1 MEALKNLD
9 IRGIAAEAAARI
21 AGTAGGRGGVTGGT
35 IRRHLLSSVWADCLS
50 ALEEDAVPATV
61 AEPALAEL
69 MRRGLPRERI
79 QVREQSFRLRL
90 ENSEYRIHRTGGAGT
105 VACPWPSD
113 RWSVVRLGG
122 ERFADFLLLF
132 DASIPEIVS
141 QVPAILGAIRERE
154 LEERRREMA
163 RGIGKAAVR
172 SLLEQH
178 LLPLGLSARFSLG
191 EDGLVTLE
199 MSRQESARLVVPLED
214 LAGTLGDL
222 ESVLLMLTAGPARI
236 VDGDAEK

>member
-79 QVREQSFRLRL
+79 QVRQQNIEK
-90 ENSEYRIHRTGGAGT
+90 T
-105 VACPWPSD
+105 VD
-113 RWSVVRLGG
+113 R
-122 ERFADFLLLF
+122 
-132 DASIPEIVS
+132 
-141 QVPAILGAIRERE
+141 
-154 LEERRREMA
+154 
-163 RGIGKAAVR
+163 
-172 SLLEQH
+172 
-178 LLPLGLSARFSLG
+178 
-191 EDGLVTLE
+191 
-199 MSRQESARLVVPLED
+199 VPLQNRCS
-214 LAGTLGDL
+214 A
-222 ESVLLMLTAGPARI
+222 
-236 VDGDAEK
+236 DAFYFKRNPCI